1 VGGGPGSG
9 AQGGAGRVRAARAV
23 DDALVPAMAAQP
35 TGAETMPMKTKKTR
49 FTPELDAVLDDLETI
64 VHEFQAVLEA
74 GRGPHR

>member
-1 VGGGPGSG
+1 
-9 AQGGAGRVRAARAV
+9 
-23 DDALVPAMAAQP
+23 
-35 TGAETMPMKTKKTR
+35 MKTKKTR